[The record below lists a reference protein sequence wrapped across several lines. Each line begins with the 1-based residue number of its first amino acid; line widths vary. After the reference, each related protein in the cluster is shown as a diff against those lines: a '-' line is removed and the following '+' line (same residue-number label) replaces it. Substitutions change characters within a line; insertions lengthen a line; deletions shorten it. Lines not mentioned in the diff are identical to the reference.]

1 MEKGTGTQTPELFQV
16 WFAWFA
22 AQSRQSRRVGPE
34 QAAQFEEQRVAWPV
48 GTAKKL
54 GEKATG
60 LPKNRDAKASAGRPC
75 GSQMPEKCLNCQAG
89 QAACWL
95 QFPMRAERS
104 LK

>member
-1 MEKGTGTQTPELFQV
+1 MEKGTGTQTPKLFQV

-48 GTAKKL
+48 GATTKL

-75 GSQMPEKCLNCQAG
+75 GTQRPETLLDCEAR
-89 QAACWL
+89 QAACKL
-95 QFPMRAERS
+95 HLPVRAERS